1 MEEVIKKIIQIEE
14 QAQSIISEA
23 IQEKERKEKEHEDKI
38 QNLHETIIDNAHKKV
53 EQIRAREFE
62 EINEKKTAMEDKC
75 QAQLG
80 RMQNNAN
87 QKMDQ
92 WVNELVNRVLD

>member
-14 QAQSIISEA
+14 QAQSIIKEA

-38 QNLHETIIDNAHKKV
+38 QNLHETIINNAHKKV
-53 EQIRAREFE
+53 EQIREREFE

-75 QAQLG
+75 QARLS
-80 RMQNNAN
+80 RMQDNAN
-87 QKMDQ
+87 QQMDQ
-92 WVNELVNRVLD
+92 WVNELVNRVLG

>member
-38 QNLHETIIDNAHKKV
+38 QNLHETIINNAHSKV

-75 QAQLG
+75 QARLG
-80 RMQNNAN
+80 RMQDNAN

-92 WVNELVNRVLD
+92 WVNELVNRVLG